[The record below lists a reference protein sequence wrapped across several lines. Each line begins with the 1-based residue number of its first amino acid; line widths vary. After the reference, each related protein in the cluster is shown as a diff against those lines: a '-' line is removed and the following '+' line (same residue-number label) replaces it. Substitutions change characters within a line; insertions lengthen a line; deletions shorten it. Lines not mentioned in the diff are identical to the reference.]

1 MKGELKMATLFE
13 MTQTAKQLYEMLQA
27 EQIDEKT
34 FADTLEAMGTEEKV
48 EGYCQ
53 VIKQLQADADMFK
66 EEADRIAA
74 RKKTIENSI
83 ERMKTTL
90 TDYLLSI
97 GQKKIQ
103 AGTFTAS
110 LSTSKSVNI
119 SNYDEIP
126 PEYLIEQPAKVD
138 KKAIKMAIENGA
150 VIAGAEIVSNNG
162 IRIR

>member
-1 MKGELKMATLFE
+1 MATLYE
-13 MTQTAKQLYEMLQA
+13 MTKQAKQLYEMLQA
-27 EQIDEKT
+27 EEIDEQT

-53 VIKQLQADADMFK
+53 VIKQLQADVDMFK

-83 ERMKTTL
+83 ERMKQTL
-90 TDYLLSI
+90 TDYLLHS
-97 GQKKIQ
+97 GQTKVK

-110 LSTSKSVNI
+110 LAQSKAVNI
-119 SNYDEIP
+119 SNIDEIP
-126 PEYLIEQPAKVD
+126 AEYLVQQPPKAD
-138 KKAIKMAIENGA
+138 KKAIKKALEDGIE
-150 VIAGAEIVSNNG
+150 IQGAEIVTNDS